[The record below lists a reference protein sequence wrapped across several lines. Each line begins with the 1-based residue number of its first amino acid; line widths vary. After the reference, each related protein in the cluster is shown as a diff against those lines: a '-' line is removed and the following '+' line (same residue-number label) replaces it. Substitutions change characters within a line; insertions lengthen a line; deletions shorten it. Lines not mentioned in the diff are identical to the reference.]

1 MMAQTFWTQV
11 TIGCVPV
18 SMAIMAYLGLPSAL
32 PCSAVDYWGYA
43 SMEFY
48 FLFKLT
54 YDASFLDNMIFS
66 LFQKTSFHRIGTHIY
81 FTV

>member
-54 YDASFLDNMIFS
+54 YDASFLDDMIFIFIS
-66 LFQKTSFHRIGTHIY
+66 QSKEYMVKR
-81 FTV
+81 